1 MERVLEEEGGSLSEV
16 AMLRCKARYFVD
28 GLVIGSAGFVDGVF
42 SMTRG
47 YFGENRKS
55 GSRKIRRV
63 RTPLRTMRDLQR
75 DALVV

>member
-1 MERVLEEEGGSLSEV
+1 
-16 AMLRCKARYFVD
+16 
-28 GLVIGSAGFVDGVF
+28 VIGSAGFVDGVF

-47 YFGENRKS
+47 YFGENRTS

-75 DALVV
+75 DALVVY

>member
-1 MERVLEEEGGSLSEV
+1 LSEG
-16 AMLRCKARYFVD
+16 AMLRCKTRYFVD

-55 GSRKIRRV
+55 GARKMRGV